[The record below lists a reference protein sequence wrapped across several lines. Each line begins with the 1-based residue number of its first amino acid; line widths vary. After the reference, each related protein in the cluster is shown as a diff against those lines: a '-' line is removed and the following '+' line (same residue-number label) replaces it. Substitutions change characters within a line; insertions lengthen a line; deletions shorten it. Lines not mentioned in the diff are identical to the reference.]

1 MIPPA
6 PRARGA
12 TPRRGLVAAGL
23 VLALAACGH
32 TPPTPDAREVDD
44 LDIEGTKALKESAIK
59 DKILTGES
67 SWLPWWVPVFGR
79 TEWFDESAWQADLRR
94 ITRFYEANG
103 YYQARILDE
112 QVTPTKPGH
121 VKLLVK
127 VKEGEPARLASLDW
141 VGLEKLPAEHQDA
154 AKSKLKLR
162 EGLIFLEDDWLETK
176 ATVAA
181 RLRELGYA
189 EVVVTG
195 EALVDAQAAKVD
207 ASLDVQ
213 SGPRYRFG
221 QMFVATDPG
230 AQVPPKLISFV
241 ASPEVPPGDWYSES
255 ALANAQARIFQ
266 MGVFAGVKVTRG
278 VPNREAGT
286 VPTVI
291 DVKEAPFRS
300 VRLGGGASL
309 DMIRNEV
316 RLIGEFT
323 HRNLGL
329 AKLFNRTYLLDKLTV
344 KGKLGWAFLPN
355 VFAVAAG
362 SETAKNGPIFRVT
375 TEYQVPRAFG
385 FRTIDFTSSLDLQRT
400 LDFAYDYIGGELKL
414 GFIWR
419 PHINLTVFPSANLDV
434 YFLSAKVSVRD
445 NVPPAVLGCPLAP
458 APCVTSFLDVLVEW
472 DKRDDKLEPR
482 DGYYAALT
490 ATGGLA
496 QTDAVRPFLRAVPEL
511 RGYVSFGEEKRVT
524 LAGKVR
530 LGTLVA
536 AEDATPALL
545 RFFSGGSYM
554 RGFNQRRLSPLV
566 AVPVNDPDHD
576 GQLLY
581 DQSPNPARPL
591 TGPETLPVGGNS
603 LFEASFEVRWNV
615 WGDLVLSVFNDWG
628 LVTSKPLGP
637 GVDFARSLYA
647 AVGLGVRYRTPL
659 GPIRLD
665 VAYRLPFFGG
675 PQEVDVGSVKTFRND
690 PGCFFGLD
698 KPSEFASAPLNYAGS
713 PDSTCA
719 LHISIGEAF

>member
-1 MIPPA
+1 VTRRA
-6 PRARGA
+6 PRPRGA
-12 TPRRGLVAAGL
+12 ARSRRGAVAA
-23 VLALAACGH
+23 VFVVLAACGH
-32 TPPTPDAREVDD
+32 TPPTPDALEVDD
-44 LDIEGTKALKESAIK
+44 LSIEGTRALKEGAIK

-67 SWLPWWVPVFGR
+67 SWLPWWFPIWGH

-94 ITRFYEANG
+94 ITRLYEANG

-112 QVTPTKPGH
+112 QQNPNGPGH

-127 VKEGEPARLASLDW
+127 VLEGEPARIVRVGYS
-141 VGLEKLPAEHQDA
+141 GLEKLPPEHQETTTT
-154 AKSKLKLR
+154 KLPLK
-162 EGLIFLEDDWLETK
+162 EGLVFLEHEWLETK
-176 ATVAA
+176 ALIAA

-207 ASLDVQ
+207 LSLEVQ
-213 SGPRYRFG
+213 SGPRYKFG
-221 QMFVATDPG
+221 QIFVATDPG
-230 AQVPPKLISFV
+230 AQVPPKLIADV
-241 ASPEVPPGDWYSES
+241 ARPEVPPGEWYSES
-255 ALANAQARIFQ
+255 ALADAQARIFQ

-278 VPNREAGT
+278 VPNREEET

-329 AKLFNRTYLLDKLTV
+329 SRLFNKDNRLDRLSV
-344 KGKLGWAFLPN
+344 KGKVGWAFLPN
-355 VFAVAAG
+355 VFQVAAG
-362 SETAKNGPIFRVT
+362 DPSAKNGPIFRVL

-385 FRTIDFTSSLDLQRT
+385 VRTVDFTSALDLQRT
-400 LDFAYDYIGGELKL
+400 LDVTYDYIGGELKL

-419 PHINLTVFPSANLDV
+419 PIINLTIFPSANLDV

-445 NVPPAVLGCPLAP
+445 NVPSAVLGCPLAP
-458 APCVTSFLDVLVEW
+458 EPCVTTFLDLLVEW
-472 DKRDDKLEPR
+472 DRRDNKLEPH

-490 ATGGLA
+490 TSGGLA
-496 QTDAVRPFLRAVPEL
+496 KTDVLRPFLRLVPEV
-511 RGYVSFGEEKRVT
+511 RGYVSFGESKRLT
-524 LAGKVR
+524 LAGKLR
-530 LGTLVA
+530 LGTFVGSD
-536 AEDATPALL
+536 ENTPALL

-554 RGFNQRRLSPLV
+554 RGFYQRRLSPLV
-566 AVPVNDPDHD
+566 AVPVVDPDNP
-576 GQLLY
+576 GQNLY
-581 DQSPNPARPL
+581 DEVTTKSGKVV
-591 TGPETLPVGGNS
+591 GPETLPLGGNS
-603 LFEASFEVRWNV
+603 LIEASFEVRWNV

-628 LVTSKPLGP
+628 LVTSTPLLR
-637 GVDFARSLYA
+637 GVDFAQHLYTA
-647 AVGLGVRYRTPL
+647 IGLGARYRTPI

-665 VAYRLPFFGG
+665 VAYRLPLGG
-675 PQEVDVGSVKTFRND
+675 PQEVDTSSVKTFRND
-690 PGCFFGLD
+690 PGCFFGLG
-698 KPSEFASAPLNYAGS
+698 ASSVYQGVPMAYAGA
-713 PDSTCA
+713 PDSRCA